1 MESPTDKL
9 SVNSLET
16 FLGVIVTNLK
26 ILKGPE
32 TELFDKIKVELEF
45 EEESELTMEETVSF
59 IKKVL
64 QQHVEE
70 MEKELFKMP
79 EA

>member
-64 QQHVEE
+64 
-70 MEKELFKMP
+70 
-79 EA
+79 